1 METYQNKEFK
11 LRAVTPTTILSEKLA
26 ALKKRIAEKA
36 SEAEVMLLIEQC
48 QNLIDPL
55 ENYLIENTTEPSE
68 ALKDLES
75 ETNALNWNQAY
86 NNSETDLQ
94 LEKEMLS
101 GKVEGQFLKLL
112 VAATNAKHVLE
123 IGSFTSYASLAM
135 AEALPEDGKVIACE
149 YDEFTANF
157 ARKQL
162 DNSEHGDKVDIKIGD
177 ASKTLNNLKSK
188 NLKFDFIFIDADKQ
202 GYLTYYKS
210 VLDLEL
216 LKPNGLICVDNTLFM
231 GQVYSD
237 SGVSDNGKAIKEFN
251 DFVAK
256 DNRVQ
261 KVLVPLRDGITMIR
275 RIA

>member
-1 METYQNKEFK
+1 MIINQDTEAQ

-36 SEAEVMLLIEQC
+36 SEAEVMVLIEQC

-55 ENYLIENTTEPSE
+55 EDYLVKNTSTPSE
-68 ALKDLES
+68 ALKALQS

-86 NNSETDLQ
+86 DNSETDLK

-101 GKVEGQFLKLL
+101 GKVEGQFLKMLI
-112 VAATNAKHVLE
+112 AATNAKNVLE

-135 AEALPEDGKVIACE
+135 AEALPEGGKLIACE
-149 YDEFTANF
+149 YDQFTANF

-162 DNSEHGDKVDIKIGD
+162 DNSEHGNKVDIKIGD
-177 ASKTLNNLKSK
+177 ASNTLTELKSK

-202 GYLTYYKS
+202 GYLSYYKS
-210 VLDLEL
+210 ILDSEL
-216 LKPNGLICVDNTLFM
+216 LKLNGLICVDNTLFM
-231 GQVYSD
+231 GQVYSN
-237 SGVSDNGKAIKEFN
+237 VEASDNGKAIKEFN
-251 DFVAK
+251 MFVAQ
-256 DNRVQ
+256 DSRVQ

-275 RIA
+275 RIV